1 MCDFPYAAFY
11 HPPTTSQ
18 QPPSRTALAP
28 TTTENVAA
36 QLNVPVNPH
45 AEKTHDPTGTNAENV
60 DWTCRGCSQQSN
72 VNLGDCTLPASFN
85 FCSACG
91 ESRSGEPNHMVACA
105 PPKVIG
111 AALHAMRYSQNH
123 LSGVSSADALLVHRH
138 RRQRTPAA
146 AVTSPWH
153 RRSISA
159 LIAELPRVS
168 GEILPSSASL
178 LAPLTAT
185 GRVGSAARTSQAHF
199 GSAASVA
206 AVSHLGHHAESARCE
221 RDAVRCAFS
230 PARSR
235 GFQAWPHG
243 GCRVCNADGILHA
256 RQERASRQCDCCAP
270 VTWHGVYAHE

>member
-1 MCDFPYAAFY
+1 MPRRLTILLGQMQRMWTGHAEDAANRATSTSVTARYQLRSTFALRAASRGAAS
-11 HPPTTSQ
+11 PTTWLLVRHPQ
-18 QPPSRTALAP
+18 
-28 TTTENVAA
+28 
-36 QLNVPVNPH
+36 
-45 AEKTHDPTGTNAENV
+45 
-60 DWTCRGCSQQSN
+60 
-72 VNLGDCTLPASFN
+72 
-85 FCSACG
+85 
-91 ESRSGEPNHMVACA
+91 
-105 PPKVIG
+105 VIG

>member
-105 PPKVIG
+105 PPTGDWSCSACDEVFPESFKWCVECGRPAG
-111 AALHAMRYSQNH
+111 APPPPPKDTC
-123 LSGVSSADALLVHRH
+123 GGCDE
-138 RRQRTPAA
+138 P
-146 AVTSPWH
+146 
-153 RRSISA
+153 
-159 LIAELPRVS
+159 
-168 GEILPSSASL
+168 
-178 LAPLTAT
+178 LAPSFHFCPDCGIAAGQWRDPAIQRFSFGPSDRDWPCGQCRTDVPGAF
-185 GRVGSAARTSQAHF
+185 RFCSECGSGQ
-199 GSAASVA
+199 
-206 AVSHLGHHAESARCE
+206 
-221 RDAVRCAFS
+221 
-230 PARSR
+230 PSR
-235 GFQAWPHG
+235 P
-243 GCRVCNADGILHA
+243 
-256 RQERASRQCDCCAP
+256 SR
-270 VTWHGVYAHE
+270 